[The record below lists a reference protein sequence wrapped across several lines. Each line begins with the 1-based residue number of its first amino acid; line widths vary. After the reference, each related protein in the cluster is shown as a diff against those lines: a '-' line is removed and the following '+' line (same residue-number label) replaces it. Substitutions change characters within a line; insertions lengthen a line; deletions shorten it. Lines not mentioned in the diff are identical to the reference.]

1 MEAVTQARTVMVR
14 GPEEAVNAIFKS
26 QLRIVVD
33 VSAGIP
39 SAAVGRY
46 DIPAKVYL
54 DGSSDVGIVGTY
66 NISVS
71 LSR

>member
-1 MEAVTQARTVMVR
+1 MIR
-14 GPEEAVNAIFKS
+14 GTEKAVNAIFKS

-39 SAAVGRY
+39 SAAIGRY
-46 DIPAKVYL
+46 DIPAKIYL
-54 DGSSDVGIVGTY
+54 DGSSDVGVVGSY